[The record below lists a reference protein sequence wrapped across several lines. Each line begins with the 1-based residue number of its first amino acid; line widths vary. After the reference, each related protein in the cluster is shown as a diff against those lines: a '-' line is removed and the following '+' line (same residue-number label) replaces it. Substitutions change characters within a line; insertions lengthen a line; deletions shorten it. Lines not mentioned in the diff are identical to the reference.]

1 MVARI
6 TSTSNPAVRAARRLA
21 RSPGDRR
28 AGAFVVEG
36 PQAVGAAA
44 RALERLFVTDAAAA
58 QRADLVEAAA
68 AGGAEVVM
76 VSDAVLASI
85 ATTVTPQGLVGVAN
99 LPWPSLDGALE
110 GATLVVVLV
119 GVADP
124 GNVGTIVRSAD
135 AAGADAV
142 LLTTGS
148 ADPRNP
154 KAVRASAGSIFSLPV
169 VADADLDETF
179 AAGARHGLAL
189 LATSPRGA
197 LDCDRTDLVRPIG
210 LVCGNEARGLPDA
223 VVARCDAAIRVPQH
237 GRAESMNLAAAV
249 AVLTYEAA
257 RQRRR
262 ARDDAP

>member
-1 MVARI
+1 VTRV
-6 TSTSNPAVRAARRLA
+6 TSTANPMVRAARRLA

-28 AGAFVVEG
+28 SGAFVVEG

-44 RALERLFVTDAAAA
+44 GALDRLFVTDAAAG
-58 QRADLVEAAA
+58 QCADLVQAAR
-68 AGGAEVVM
+68 GRGTEVVE
-76 VSDAVLASI
+76 VSDAVLAAI
-85 ATTVTPQGLVGVAN
+85 ATTVTPQGLVGVAS
-99 LPWPSLDGALE
+99 LPFPSLDGALA

-119 GVADP
+119 EVADP
-124 GNVGTIVRSAD
+124 GNVGAIVRSAD

-142 LLTTGS
+142 LLTAGG

-169 VADADLDETF
+169 VADADLGETL
-179 AAGARHGLAL
+179 ATCRRHGLSL

-197 LDCDRTDLVRPIG
+197 RDCDRADLVRPVG
-210 LVCGNEARGLPDA
+210 LVCGNEARGLPDS
-223 VVARCDAAIRVPQH
+223 VVAQCDAAIRVPQQ
-237 GRAESMNLAAAV
+237 GRVESMNLAAAV

-262 ARDDAP
+262 ARGDAP

>member
-1 MVARI
+1 MARI
-6 TSTSNPAVRAARRLA
+6 TSTANPVVRAARRLA

-28 AGAFVVEG
+28 SGTFVVEG
-36 PQAVGAAA
+36 PQAVRAAA
-44 RALERLFVTDAAAA
+44 GALDRLFVTDSAAG
-58 QRADLVEAAA
+58 QRADLVRAARD
-68 AGGAEVVM
+68 GGAEIVQ
-76 VSDAVLASI
+76 VSDAVLAVI
-85 ATTVTPQGLVGVAN
+85 ATTVSPQGLVGVAR
-99 LPWPSLDGALE
+99 LPFPPLDEALA

-142 LLTTGS
+142 LLTSGS

-169 VADADLDETF
+169 VAELELEQIL
-179 AAGARHGLAL
+179 AACRRHGLAL

-197 LDCDRTDLVRPIG
+197 LDCDRTDLVRPLG
-210 LVCGNEARGLPDA
+210 LVCGNEARGLPDS
-223 VVARCDAAIRVPQH
+223 VVAQCDAAIRVPQQ